1 VFHVTYQ
8 GEGPKDLTDEQ
19 IEANMRLA
27 LGIDVPMKIHK
38 ITRWALEGVLASRF
52 RVGRVFLVGDSAH
65 RHPPTG
71 GLGLTSGVQDAH
83 NLCWKLAAVLGGHAA
98 DSLLDSYESE
108 RRPVDARNVQRSLE
122 NAMAHIEIGRAFGL
136 SHEAGAEA
144 NWAQMRR
151 IFSDKPED
159 AEHRRG
165 ALRAIRRLTMEGN
178 ELNVEYGYRY
188 ASSAVIADGTPE
200 PPAVDDIRVYEP
212 GTRPGSPLPH
222 AWIDDE
228 TGQRRPIKDL
238 VAPGRFLLIAG
249 EEGQDWC
256 AAAENIARAN
266 ELPLDAVAIGH
277 IDGDLYDPRLAW
289 AQYRGITAQGAVLV
303 RPDRVICWR
312 RADASPDAG
321 SELADALAQ
330 ILGHGICKAAPM
342 LGPTGTAVGSG
353 RT

>member
-1 VFHVTYQ
+1 
-8 GEGPKDLTDEQ
+8 
-19 IEANMRLA
+19 M
-27 LGIDVPMKIHK
+27 
-38 ITRWALEGVLASRF
+38 
-52 RVGRVFLVGDSAH
+52 VGFSVSLYELVV
-65 RHPPTG
+65 G
-71 GLGLTSGVQDAH
+71 G
-83 NLCWKLAAVLGGHAA
+83 AAVLGGHAA
-98 DSLLDSYESE
+98 DSLLESYEPE
-108 RRPVDARNVQRSLE
+108 RGPVDARNVQRSLE
-122 NAMAHIEIGRAFGL
+122 NSMAHMEIGRAFGL

-200 PPAVDDIRVYEP
+200 PPAVDDVRVYEP

-228 TGQRRPIKDL
+228 TGHRRPIKDL
-238 VAPGRFLLIAG
+238 VGPGRFLLIAG
-249 EEGQDWC
+249 EEGQDGC

-266 ELPLDAVAIGH
+266 GLPLDAVRIGH

-289 AQYRGITAQGAVLV
+289 AQHRGITTKGAVLGAS
-303 RPDRVICWR
+303 RPCHRVAPRRRGARPRVETRR
-312 RADASPDAG
+312 RACTHPGPRHPRGGAHAQPGRHRCRLRSNLNRRPAEKPASQPI
-321 SELADALAQ
+321 S
-330 ILGHGICKAAPM
+330 CSP
-342 LGPTGTAVGSG
+342 
-353 RT
+353 RR